1 MKKILVVFGT
11 RPEAIKMAP
20 LVKELKK
27 FPAEVTV
34 KLCVTGQHREMLDQ
48 VLKLFS
54 LVPDYDLNVMSPGQ
68 SLSELTSKII
78 LKISPIIQRYKPDI
92 MLVHGDTTT
101 TLSASL
107 AAYYQKIL
115 LCHIEAGL
123 RTDDKYAPW
132 PEEVNRRI
140 TGAIA
145 NLHFSPTEEA
155 RNNLLSEN
163 VNESSVF
170 VVGNTV
176 IDSLLNTKEI
186 IDSSPSLQTDL
197 AKEFNFIRDD
207 ANVLLV
213 TGHRRENFG
222 EGFKNICEALKLL
235 AETREDIQII
245 YPVHLNPHVLDPVK
259 DVLGSLERV
268 HLIEPLNY
276 LDFVYLMTKSYIIL
290 TDSGGIQEEAPSLG
304 KPVLVT
310 RDKTERP
317 EALAAGTIKLVGTSK
332 AKIFNTITDLLDD
345 SSFYRLMSTSINPYG
360 DGSSSKKIVKELLA
374 YK

>member
-1 MKKILVVFGT
+1 MQLYSLNGLKEILNVSEHKAELYDKYNWFIT
-11 RPEAIKMAP
+11 CLLKRTTLNDKQKDKPDNYFANISSE
-20 LVKELKK
+20 ELKK

-48 VLKLFS
+48 VLELFS

-107 AAYYQKIL
+107 AAYYEKIL

-155 RNNLLSEN
+155 RNNLVSVKGRGGCMN
-163 VNESSVF
+163 AGSATTTAYESS
-170 VVGNTV
+170 
-176 IDSLLNTKEI
+176 
-186 IDSSPSLQTDL
+186 
-197 AKEFNFIRDD
+197 
-207 ANVLLV
+207 
-213 TGHRRENFG
+213 HRKFQN
-222 EGFKNICEALKLL
+222 
-235 AETREDIQII
+235 
-245 YPVHLNPHVLDPVK
+245 
-259 DVLGSLERV
+259 
-268 HLIEPLNY
+268 
-276 LDFVYLMTKSYIIL
+276 
-290 TDSGGIQEEAPSLG
+290 
-304 KPVLVT
+304 
-310 RDKTERP
+310 
-317 EALAAGTIKLVGTSK
+317 ALAPNE
-332 AKIFNTITDLLDD
+332 KIAREILRSTANLR
-345 SSFYRLMSTSINPYG
+345 RL
-360 DGSSSKKIVKELLA
+360 
-374 YK
+374 